1 MSSKI
6 REKLTEHMELFSLTK
21 ETPQGYISGVGCMA
35 KHYNQSPETLT
46 DEQVR
51 AYFHHLLTERTGV
64 IDTKTLVKDPK
75 RCSMQKRRKF
85 IKEFFFK
92 VPLQQ

>member
-6 REKLTEHMELFSLTK
+6 KEKLTEHIELFSFTK
-21 ETPQGYISGVGCMA
+21 ETQRGYISGVRCMA

-51 AYFHHLLTERTGV
+51 AYFHHLLTERTGF
-64 IDTKTLVKDPK
+64 IDTKTRVKDPK

-85 IKEFFFK
+85 IREFFLK